1 MTEDELGRLML
12 ARAIKEGHRGKLP
25 DMTSALKHQAHSREA
40 FTSKHVLAVDKVLDY
55 MRRIAPR
62 EVRSDDVSA
71 ALRIGREAARHS
83 LHRLACDGLVESRM
97 HVNKMRVRLWK
108 ATENV
113 RSRS

>member
-1 MTEDELGRLML
+1 MTEAELGKLML

-25 DMTSALKHQAHSREA
+25 DMTSALKHQAHSREVFA
-40 FTSKHVLAVDKVLDY
+40 SKHVLAVDKVLEY
-55 MRRIAPR
+55 IRSIAPR
-62 EVRSDDVSA
+62 EVRSDDISA

-83 LHRLACDGLVESRM
+83 LHRLACDGLVESRV
-97 HVNKMRVRLWK
+97 HVSKLKVRLWK